1 MKNRISLE
9 YADAKRTFKAEKL
22 AQKKCIN
29 TKTVSVK
36 TFNFL
41 LPIFYPP
48 IYHWI
53 QHRSQLYRIQIRS
66 KNRNLKIG
74 NKHLHIPSNKM
85 LTTILPF
92 VLCFDFISISQLKV
106 RQWISILRFSRT
118 FLLFHFR
125 NWLNATSQLTNERHT
140 HFDGNTLCFYRD
152 VN

>member
-9 YADAKRTFKAEKL
+9 YADAKRTFKSEKL

-92 VLCFDFISISQLKV
+92 VLCFDFISTKSPSVNSNAKISTY
-106 RQWISILRFSRT
+106 F
-118 FLLFHFR
+118 FYFFHFR
-125 NWLNATSQLTNERHT
+125 NWLNATSQLTIERHT